1 MLVAAVELGDEVSIA
16 SDRFG
21 RCSLDSSR
29 GVATATSRS
38 VIGWLSFSRS
48 PSLSVSGQTSYT
60 ADLAVPRP
68 SDLLA
73 RLGTAWALLLSKDHG
88 PAEGF
93 ARRRRGF
100 LDRRMRR

>member
-38 VIGWLSFSRS
+38 VIGWLSFWQSS
-48 PSLSVSGQTSYT
+48 SLSVSGQTSYT
-60 ADLAVPRP
+60 ADLAVPPVGLVGATRNRVGAATVQG
-68 SDLLA
+68 S
-73 RLGTAWALLLSKDHG
+73 WSC
-88 PAEGF
+88 
-93 ARRRRGF
+93 RGVRSSSPWF
-100 LDRRMRR
+100 S